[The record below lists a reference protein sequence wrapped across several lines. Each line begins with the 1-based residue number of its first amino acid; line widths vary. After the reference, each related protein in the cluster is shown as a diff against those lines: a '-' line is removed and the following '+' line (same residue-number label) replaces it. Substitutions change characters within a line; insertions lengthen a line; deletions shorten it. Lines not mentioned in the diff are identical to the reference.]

1 MTHLRDRLARSDRLI
16 RGLTGRIELYR
27 NRVARRSRNPALAD
41 QAAQLLPEMC
51 KKLEEL
57 ARYRKRLAHARE
69 VDAYLSPQDR
79 AANRPPLV
87 PRYMR

>member
-1 MTHLRDRLARSDRLI
+1 VT
-16 RGLTGRIELYR
+16 LTYR

-41 QAAQLLPEMC
+41 QAAQLLPAMC

-57 ARYRKRLAHARE
+57 TRYRKRLAHALE
-69 VDAYLSPQDR
+69 VDAYLSSQDR
-79 AANRPPLV
+79 AADRSPLV